1 MINNIISQKKESNN
15 NTLKKSNPKLA
26 DQWHPFLNGSLTPDA
41 VSCNSHKKVWWLGE
55 CGHEWEAEVKSRNQG
70 RGCPFCSGRMVLKG
84 FNDIATT
91 DREYLKEWNYN
102 KNLDVTPF
110 ELSAGSHKKVWW
122 KCENGHEWLASPNHR
137 ISKKRGCPYC
147 CHNPLVDKGKND
159 FESMFPELVSEWNY
173 GRNTILP
180 SDVTSHSNVKVW
192 WKCKKGHEWKT
203 SVNHRANGSSCPF
216 CAKGMQTS
224 FPEQAIFFYISQQYP
239 DAKNKYKD
247 IFSGR
252 RFELDVYIPSK
263 QIGIEY
269 DGEAYHKTETQKK
282 RDYEKYEYCK
292 SKSIKLV
299 RVTENKEFD
308 ERIADYTIIR
318 DSDLEKTIKELL
330 NYLHINIAVNLREEE
345 DIIRNNYFSY
355 IDDNSLLMVNPDL
368 CEEWDY
374 QKNRTTPD
382 MFLAGSNIKVW
393 WKCKKGHEWKAAIYE
408 RNKGKGCPFC
418 SNNKILPG
426 YNDLKTKRPDLMEE
440 WYYEK
445 NTIIGLDPS
454 VIFPGSGKKAWW
466 ICKKCGHEWFAEI
479 SSRNK
484 GHGCPECNRGWNKR

>member
-1 MINNIISQKKESNN
+1 M
-15 NTLKKSNPKLA
+15 
-26 DQWHPFLNGSLTPDA
+26 
-41 VSCNSHKKVWWLGE
+41 
-55 CGHEWEAEVKSRNQG
+55 
-70 RGCPFCSGRMVLKG
+70 
-84 FNDIATT
+84 
-91 DREYLKEWNYN
+91 
-102 KNLDVTPF
+102 
-110 ELSAGSHKKVWW
+110 
-122 KCENGHEWLASPNHR
+122 
-137 ISKKRGCPYC
+137 
-147 CHNPLVDKGKND
+147 
-159 FESMFPELVSEWNY
+159 
-173 GRNTILP
+173 
-180 SDVTSHSNVKVW
+180 
-192 WKCKKGHEWKT
+192 
-203 SVNHRANGSSCPF
+203 
-216 CAKGMQTS
+216 
-224 FPEQAIFFYISQQYP
+224 
-239 DAKNKYKD
+239 
-247 IFSGR
+247 
-252 RFELDVYIPSK
+252 
-263 QIGIEY
+263 
-269 DGEAYHKTETQKK
+269 
-282 RDYEKYEYCK
+282 
-292 SKSIKLV
+292 
-299 RVTENKEFD
+299 
-308 ERIADYTIIR
+308 
-318 DSDLEKTIKELL
+318 EKTIKELL